1 MSDLDFDVLVIG
13 AGIAGTSV
21 AAHLAADRSVAVL
34 EAESHPG
41 FHSTGRSAALFSEM
55 YGSAAVRALSRGS
68 RAFLFDPPEGFAEA
82 PLIKARG
89 ALYVARPDQIE
100 ALEAFRAQPDVAA
113 VTQRI
118 DTAGALDICPIL
130 RPDQVTG
137 AIYEPDATDVDVHGL
152 QQGYIRMLR
161 QRGGQL
167 LTDHP
172 VTAMARAD
180 GKWVVSAGGRELRA
194 TTVVNAAG
202 AWADIVGAMAG
213 AAAIG
218 LQPNR
223 RTAILVDPPSGV
235 SCDDWPLVIDI
246 DEEFY
251 FKPDAG
257 LLLLSPADETPVEAG
272 DAQPDDWDVAVAV
285 DRVASAT
292 TLEVRRVKHRWAGLR
307 SFVAD
312 RTPVAGYDLNAPDF
326 FWLAGQGG
334 YGIQT
339 APALSRLAA
348 CLVQGL
354 PVPDDLAAHGVRAED
369 LAPSRPGLGI

>member
-1 MSDLDFDVLVIG
+1 VSDLDFDVLVIG

-68 RAFLFDPPEGFAEA
+68 RAFLFDPPTGFAEA

-89 ALYVARPDQIE
+89 ALYVARPDQME
-100 ALEAFRAQPDVAA
+100 ALEAFGAEPDVAA

-161 QRGGQL
+161 QRGGRL

-172 VTAMARAD
+172 VSAMARAD
-180 GKWVVSAGGRELRA
+180 GRWVVSAGGREFRA
-194 TTVVNAAG
+194 KTVVNAAG

-213 AAAIG
+213 AAPIG

-223 RTAILVDPPSGV
+223 RTAILVDPPADV
-235 SCDDWPLVIDI
+235 SCEDWPLVIDI

-369 LAPSRPGLGI
+369 LAPSRPGLAA